1 VDNSGIKSFA
11 WTALLS
17 TLVVLALGEM
27 LSMYIVHTF
36 FPHAGG
42 AKEALI
48 DSVILSAIATPFL
61 LFLTKPLLPSHVNT
75 YNKMSAALRERNRQ
89 LESEIEGRTRVEK
102 ALAASEERKRM
113 TLLTAFDGIILI
125 DSRGRIMECNPSAE
139 KMFGYSE
146 GELAGAEI
154 TALMP
159 ERYREAHLSGVK
171 RFLDSGVGRIQKKVV
186 ELEGLRKNGEVFPI
200 ELAIDHFTVDGAVHF
215 TGTIRD
221 ITERKTTELAL
232 RKLSVAVE
240 QSPASIVITDTAG
253 HIEYV
258 NSKFTDVT
266 GYAREEVIGKN
277 PRVLKSGMNK
287 PEKYE
292 ELWETILSGRSWQGE
307 FLNKKKNGE
316 VFWESASI
324 SPILDA
330 KGEISNFIGVKEDIT
345 ERKKTELMVTRFGRI
360 LDDSLNE
367 IYMFDAETLKFVLV
381 NGGGRSNTGYSMDEL
396 RDMTPLDLKP
406 SFSMESFLNL
416 LEPLRN
422 GSEEKIQFTTSHRRK
437 DGSFYDVDVYLQASI
452 VDISMVYVA
461 IILDITERRHA
472 EAGLMKS
479 RQSLAEAQRIARLGN
494 WEWDIVT
501 NELSWSDEIYRIF
514 GLDPEEFGA
523 TYEFFLG
530 IVHPEDRELVDRSVN
545 EALRDGKP
553 YSIDHRIV
561 LSDSTIR
568 IVHEAGEV
576 IFNELGEPV
585 RMVGTIQDITEHKIA
600 EERITRAYQQQGILK
615 EILQLSL
622 ENIPLMEVL
631 DRTLEKILSIEWLPI
646 KRRGAIFL
654 SDGEALELKSHRGF
668 SPEIIASCASVPYG
682 RCICGLAAEKAS
694 LQFVA
699 SLDERHVIRYEGI
712 MPHGHYCVPIKS
724 GKKVLGVIN
733 LYVDEGHKSD
743 RKQEEFLEAVADT
756 MAGIIERIRAEEAQ
770 RQAKLS
776 AEEANKRLEKAVE
789 CASKMAIEAEAANN
803 AKGQFLANM
812 SHEVR
817 TPMNGVIGLSALMLD
832 TALDPEQKE
841 YATMIKSSA
850 EALMTIINDIL
861 DFSKIEAGR
870 LEMEVADFDLE
881 TMIEETSDILAMQT
895 QKKGLDFTYFI
906 EPEVPSLLKGDQ
918 GRLRQI
924 ITNLIGNAIKFT
936 QSGAISIRVGLEQKM
951 SGWALVRFEIKD
963 SGIGISA
970 EKIGTLFEAFSQV
983 DSSTTRRYGGTGLGL
998 AISKRLAEMM
1008 GGEVGVESEH
1018 GKGSNFWFTA
1028 VFGMQDGAENSAH
1041 GKEAGLS
1048 GLRVLVADDSESN
1061 RDLLGRVLR
1070 QWGCECDAV
1079 SDGMVALSMLKDA
1092 VAGGRRYDVVILD
1105 KEVPG
1110 LDGERTAAEIQR
1122 APDLAGTRV
1131 VMMTPLSNQGYITR
1145 LKGIDIAS
1153 YVTKPVK
1160 KRQLLN
1166 SLMKGRTDEMIDET
1180 FPTGPTGD
1188 ISLRENGFFK
1198 GIVLLAEDNLTNQKV
1213 ALAMLKKLGLQ
1224 ADTASNGL
1232 EALSALGSRQYDLV
1246 FMDCQMPEMDGYET
1260 TRRIREPG
1268 SPVLN
1273 AEVPIIAM
1281 TANAMQGDREVCLK
1295 AGMNDYISK
1304 PINPGLLASVIER
1317 WLHKT
1322 NRLPEAASERLEADR
1337 EIFDKDGYIGR
1348 LAGDEGL
1355 AIEILKSFIDDMP
1368 GQIDRLRSAM
1378 EKGDTESVRR
1388 IAHTIKGAAGNTG
1401 AAAME
1406 EIAKRI
1412 EEAAEAGDIGAASL
1426 KIPEMEDG
1434 FSRLRERLGMCWPSL
1449 STEKGGDI

>member
-1 VDNSGIKSFA
+1 M
-11 WTALLS
+11 S
-17 TLVVLALGEM
+17 TLVVVALGEI
-27 LSMYIVHTF
+27 LSMYIIHAF
-36 FPHAGG
+36 FPDAGG
-42 AKEALI
+42 VKEALI
-48 DSVILSAIATPFL
+48 DAFILSAIATPFL

-75 YNKMSAALRERNRQ
+75 YNKMSAELRERNRQ
-89 LESEIEGRTRVEK
+89 LESEIERRTRVEK

-125 DSRGRIMECNPSAE
+125 DNCNRIVECNSSTE
-139 KMFGYSE
+139 RMFGYDE
-146 GELAGAEI
+146 GELIGKEI
-154 TALMP
+154 TGLMP
-159 ERYREAHLSGVK
+159 ERYREAHRTGVK
-171 RFLDSGVGRIQKKVV
+171 RFLESGASNMQKKVV
-186 ELEGLRKNGEVFPI
+186 ELNGLRKNGEVFPI
-200 ELAIDHFTVDGAVHF
+200 ELVVDHFTVDGEIYF

-221 ITERKTTELAL
+221 TTERKTAEMAL

-240 QSPASIVITDTAG
+240 QSPVSIVITDTAG
-253 HIEYV
+253 DIEYV

-266 GYAREEVIGKN
+266 GYAREEVVGKN
-277 PRVLKSGMNK
+277 SRVLKSGMNK

-307 FLNKKKNGE
+307 YLNKKKNGE

-330 KGEISNFIGVKEDIT
+330 KGEISHFIEVKEDIS

-381 NGGGRSNTGYSMDEL
+381 NAGGRSNTGYSMDEF
-396 RDMTPLDLKP
+396 RGMTPLDLKP
-406 SFSMESFLNL
+406 SFTMESFLNL

-422 GSEEKIQFTTSHRRK
+422 GSEEKIQFTTAHRRK

-452 VDISMVYVA
+452 EDTSMVYVA
-461 IILDITERRHA
+461 MILDITERRRA

-494 WEWDIVT
+494 WEWNIVA
-501 NELSWSDEIYRIF
+501 NELRWSDEIYRIF
-514 GLDPEEFGA
+514 GLDSEEFSV

-530 IVHPEDRELVDRSVN
+530 IVHPDDRELVDRSVN
-545 EALRDGKP
+545 EALHGRKP
-553 YSIDHRIV
+553 YLIDHRIV
-561 LSDSTIR
+561 MSDSTIR

-576 IFNELGEPV
+576 FFDQYGKPV

-615 EILQLSL
+615 EILQMSL
-622 ENIPLMEVL
+622 ENIPFAEVL

-654 SDGEALELKSHRGF
+654 SDGETLDLKSHRGF
-668 SPEIIASCASVPYG
+668 SREIIASCASVPYG
-682 RCICGLAAEKAS
+682 RCICGLAAEKGS
-694 LQFVA
+694 LQFAA

-724 GKKVLGVIN
+724 GKKILGVIN
-733 LYVDEGHKSD
+733 LYVDEGHHRD

-756 MAGIIERIRAEEAQ
+756 MAGIIERIRAEEALL
-770 RQAKLS
+770 QAKLN
-776 AEEANKRLEKAVE
+776 AEGTNKRLEKAVE

-832 TALDPEQKE
+832 TALDPEQRE
-841 YATMIKSSA
+841 YATMIRSSA

-861 DFSKIEAGR
+861 DFSKVEAGR
-870 LEMEVADFDLE
+870 LEMEVTDFDLE
-881 TMIEETSDILAMQT
+881 TMIEETCDILAMQT
-895 QKKGLDFTYFI
+895 QKKELDLTYFI
-906 EPEVPSLLKGDQ
+906 EPDVPSLLKGDQ

-924 ITNLIGNAIKFT
+924 ITNLVGNAIKFT
-936 QSGAISIRVGLEQKM
+936 QNGAVSLKVRLEQKM

-963 SGIGISA
+963 NGIGIPA
-970 EKIGTLFEAFSQV
+970 EKMNTLFEAFSQV

-1008 GGEVGVESEH
+1008 GGEVGVESEY
-1018 GKGSNFWFTA
+1018 GKGSVFWFTA
-1028 VFGMQDGAENSAH
+1028 VFGLQDGAEAH
-1041 GKEAGLS
+1041 APGKQAGLS
-1048 GLRVLVADDSESN
+1048 GLRVLVADGSAPN
-1061 RDLLGRVLR
+1061 RDILERVLS
-1070 QWGCECDAV
+1070 QWGCECDAA
-1079 SDGMVALSMLKDA
+1079 SDGTTALSMLKDA
-1092 VAGGRRYDVVILD
+1092 AAGGRRYDVVILD
-1105 KEVPG
+1105 KEIPG
-1110 LDGERTAAEIQR
+1110 LDGERTVTEIKSS
-1122 APDLAGTRV
+1122 PGLAGIKI

-1145 LKGIDIAS
+1145 LKGVGISCYI
-1153 YVTKPVK
+1153 TKPIK

-1166 SLMKGRTDEMIDET
+1166 CLMKGPTGEMIDEN
-1180 FPTGPTGD
+1180 FPTQTASRRETG
-1188 ISLRENGFFK
+1188 SFNGT
-1198 GIVLLAEDNLTNQKV
+1198 VLLAEDNLTNQKV
-1213 ALAMLKKLGLQ
+1213 ALAMLKKLGLR

-1232 EALSALGSRQYDLV
+1232 EALSALGSRRYDLV

-1273 AEVPIIAM
+1273 GEIPIIAM

-1304 PINPGLLASVIER
+1304 PINPGLLASVIEK
-1317 WLHKT
+1317 WLRKT
-1322 NRLPEAASERLEADR
+1322 NRPPQAAPARPEADR
-1337 EIFDKDGYIGR
+1337 DIFDKEGYVGR
-1348 LAGDEGL
+1348 LAGDEEL
-1355 AIEILKSFIDDMP
+1355 AIEILKSFLDDIP
-1368 GQIDRLRSAM
+1368 SQIERLRSAM
-1378 EKGDTESVRR
+1378 EKADTESVRR

-1401 AAAME
+1401 ATAME

-1412 EEAAEAGDIGAASL
+1412 EEAAEAGDMGAASL
-1426 KIPEMEDG
+1426 KIPEIEGG

-1449 STEKGGDI
+1449 STEIGGDR